1 MYRYFELDLM
11 IHFMLKSKSLLE
23 YSNLFSTTE
32 YENNDK
38 IILKYFQ

>member
-23 YSNLFSTTE
+23 YSNLFSTNE

-38 IILKYFQ
+38 IILKHFQ

>member
-23 YSNLFSTTE
+23 YSNLFSTNE